1 MEKVGISGL
10 PKDMTRRLPE
20 VGDGERRWRSGRG
33 GGVGGSRGG
42 GSTSARVAWLAAARW
57 LQRALAAA
65 PRLRRRRPAAW
76 LPGAGGEVGV
86 EAVVA
91 GAGGGDPTPS
101 VNLKMDLPPLVE
113 RDNVAEPPFSSTS
126 L

>member
-1 MEKVGISGL
+1 ML
-10 PKDMTRRLPE
+10 
-20 VGDGERRWRSGRG
+20 
-33 GGVGGSRGG
+33 GS
-42 GSTSARVAWLAAARW
+42 V
-57 LQRALAAA
+57 
-65 PRLRRRRPAAW
+65 
-76 LPGAGGEVGV
+76 VV